1 MFRCVVF
8 LAVLLAGTG
17 AMPLKAQM
25 TTSSPSGATTPARAL
40 DSLFADEW
48 ERGLREHPES
58 ASAFGDTRYGDRWT
72 DLSPSAI
79 ASREAPDRSHAGP
92 PGRTDRMLRARRL
105 PKGSDRQG
113 LREQKSTRLN
123 S

>member
-79 ASREAPDRSHAGP
+79 ASREASDRSA
-92 PGRTDRMLRARRL
+92 L
-105 PKGSDRQG
+105 
-113 LREQKSTRLN
+113 
-123 S
+123 